1 MFFIINT
8 WLKFVKAFTYF
19 SHIFFVI
26 MYKFIDLFTFFVQ
39 IVNFLILMFILNK
52 FLYKPILSTLE
63 KRREDIK
70 NKIEEAEQKLK
81 DSDKLKNEYL
91 EKLTNLENENQ
102 ALKEKALQEA
112 KKIKELEIQKAKDD
126 VEKQR
131 NKFNEYLD
139 LEQKQILENFNQN
152 FKEIFINYSN
162 KILSSVSNKNLN
174 EEFFNKI
181 VENINNLTS
190 EKIEEINKFNTEK
203 IIINSTF
210 ELNNSQ
216 KETIEKVLKNKNVN
230 FSEIEYNIKE
240 DLILGIEIKI
250 DGYILTLNLRDLTEE
265 FLVNINK

>member
-1 MFFIINT
+1 M
-8 WLKFVKAFTYF
+8 
-19 SHIFFVI
+19 
-26 MYKFIDLFTFFVQ
+26 
-39 IVNFLILMFILNK
+39 
-52 FLYKPILSTLE
+52 
-63 KRREDIK
+63 
-70 NKIEEAEQKLK
+70 
-81 DSDKLKNEYL
+81 
-91 EKLTNLENENQ
+91 
-102 ALKEKALQEA
+102 
-112 KKIKELEIQKAKDD
+112 
-126 VEKQR
+126 
-131 NKFNEYLD
+131 
-139 LEQKQILENFNQN
+139 EQKQILENFNQN